1 MIDTIPDLFQIGSVN
16 KGAAPM
22 SDSAASYAPPMA
34 LPPTSKQILFARQ
47 LAMQT
52 GAVLPWQVQQDRRA
66 LSRWIDAQ
74 KACALNS
81 DAAHRPTSK
90 QVAFAERLAT
100 IKRTNVPDEC
110 FRDRQMLSRWID
122 SHKH

>member
-1 MIDTIPDLFQIGSVN
+1 MIDTISDLFQIGYIN

-22 SDSAASYAPPMA
+22 SDSAASYVPPMA

-74 KACALNS
+74 KAYTLNS

-110 FRDRQMLSRWID
+110 FQDRQMLSRWID